1 MDNGIRYVGL
11 DVHRDSISVAVLN
24 QAGKLVKE
32 AVIPTQEAALLGWL
46 RELRGPLHVVLEEG
60 TWAAWLYELLSGRVA
75 KVVVC
80 DPRKITRHGNKSDRF
95 DARELADLLRCNRI
109 SAVFH
114 WRDGTAQLAR
124 TGPYLCGAHQGTNS
138 HHEPH
143 QGSVSQLRHSLRRP
157 ELLWA

>member
-1 MDNGIRYVGL
+1 MDNGIRDVGL
-11 DVHRDSISVAVLN
+11 NVHRDSISGAVLN
-24 QAGKLVKE
+24 QAGRLVKE
-32 AVIPTQEAALLGWL
+32 TVIPTQEAALLGWL
-46 RELRGPLHVVLEEG
+46 RELRGTLHVVLEEG

-114 WRDGTAQLAR
+114 GETGLRSLRELAR
-124 TGPYLCGAHQGTNS
+124 TYAVITKEQTRTWHRMNALNPRYAISSDG
-138 HHEPH
+138 EPH
-143 QGSVSQLRHSLRRP
+143 V
-157 ELLWA
+157 ET